1 MKALVYL
8 FTFKQIGH
16 AINVIRPEQ
25 TSIDEADRFINK
37 EVSYD

>member
-1 MKALVYL
+1 MKALVYQ

-16 AINVIRPEQ
+16 AINGIRPEQ
-25 TSIDEADRFINK
+25 TGVDEAYRLINK